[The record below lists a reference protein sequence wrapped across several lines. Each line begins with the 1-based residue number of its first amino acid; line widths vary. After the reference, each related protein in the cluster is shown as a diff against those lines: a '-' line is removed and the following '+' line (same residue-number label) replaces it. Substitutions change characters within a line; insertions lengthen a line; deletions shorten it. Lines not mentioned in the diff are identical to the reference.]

1 MPLLVFCFVFL
12 KFPHAK
18 VEMFPFL
25 QPLSRELYNFDPE
38 LFLLPSFRKAIS
50 ENTKESFRRIISEPF
65 PGVLVF
71 QMFQPDFFQK
81 LIVEV
86 THHLATY
93 LITFLFNS
101 FAAV

>member
-1 MPLLVFCFVFL
+1 MP
-12 KFPHAK
+12 KF
-18 VEMFPFL
+18 EMFPFL

-93 LITFLFNS
+93 PNTSLFNS